1 MSDQRA
7 LIAGLRELR
16 QKLPAEMIHHE
27 GLIFDAAQE
36 TLSRSEPHLNY
47 KKLDSVVALANAS
60 GWLLD
65 LAERG
70 LEAERLRTF
79 VADVIEMTDYENP
92 DSYVSDDPRACLE
105 AIADKARKLAQETN
119 DGQPAD

>member
-1 MSDQRA
+1 
-7 LIAGLRELR
+7 LR